1 MRRRVIL
8 LGIAVALVSVN
19 GCGSGTS
26 PRTTT
31 GGSSERA
38 GHTLN
43 SSPSGATSESN
54 LPAPIAGPST
64 FFSVPTTSLSE
75 MSVYSWDGVV
85 IDRSTAAVPLECCA
99 VDQSPDGS
107 RIWAATS
114 TGTVLLDRLG
124 SLLQANFAGGTWS
137 DDDVH
142 LCEVQQD
149 APASRQGTLYVLGPD
164 TESRRVVAVTGFG
177 PHEATGVVICD
188 TSDNFA
194 LLATSFM
201 GGIETLTKV
210 RLSDGATLWTQTAS
224 SSSSPCAAPNVISPD
239 GVFEATGSM
248 TSGYVCDLATGAVVG
263 HIQGEPL
270 AISWAG
276 HTIIQVLSSPP
287 NSFSLEA
294 VDWQTGGVLWR
305 TQSAAEQAGLVPEVQ
320 VQDEPNGDAIALT
333 TDPNPG
339 ADMSNDRAELWLI
352 RPGYPDLELSDQAEP
367 GVL

>member
-1 MRRRVIL
+1 M
-8 LGIAVALVSVN
+8 
-19 GCGSGTS
+19 
-26 PRTTT
+26 
-31 GGSSERA
+31 
-38 GHTLN
+38 
-43 SSPSGATSESN
+43 
-54 LPAPIAGPST
+54 
-64 FFSVPTTSLSE
+64 SLTE

-85 IDRSTAAVPLECCA
+85 VDRSTAAVPLECCA
-99 VDQSPDGS
+99 VEQSPDGS

-149 APASRQGTLYVLGPD
+149 TPASQQGTLYLLGPG
-164 TESRRVVAVTGFG
+164 TESRRVVTVTGFG
-177 PHEATGVVICD
+177 PHESTGVVICD
-188 TSDNFA
+188 TSGNSA

-201 GGIETLTKV
+201 GGIETLTRV
-210 RLSDGATLWTQTAS
+210 RLSDGATLWTQVAS
-224 SSSSPCAAPNVISPD
+224 SSTSPCASPDVISAD

-248 TSGYVCDLATGAVVG
+248 TSGYVCDLATGEVVG
-263 HIQGEPL
+263 DIQGQPV

-276 HTIIQVLSSPP
+276 HTIIEILSSPP

-294 VDWQTGGVLWR
+294 VDWQTGAVLWR
-305 TQSAAEQAGLVPEVQ
+305 NQSAAEQAGLVPEVQ

-333 TDPNPG
+333 TDPDPG
-339 ADMSNDRAELWLI
+339 AEMSNDRAELWLI
-352 RPGYPDLELSDQAEP
+352 RPGYAALELSDQAEP